1 MAKRDESHAAVF
13 AWEFQGDGQPPKLH
27 REQLHFETVH
37 LAQRS
42 YK

>member
-1 MAKRDESHAAVF
+1 VF

-27 REQLHFETVH
+27 REQLNFETVH